1 MALQWKEPAIVP
13 HAGGTALFNLVQ
25 LIGPN
30 DWVRNGWIT
39 APGAEV
45 AGRTFFG
52 LRRNAQVAA
61 GYVEELLGDFPGFH
75 DLVDPATAKRTRG
88 FEMRDFVFN
97 TIAAGACSYAW
108 GIHTSLTLNDPA
120 TLVGLGFEHGPDFI
134 LKTFLKDCPGSIL
147 PVRVIHQVVTAS
159 LANVP
164 HELAIT
170 VNGWTKTISWFIDG
184 VLVDTYTPVVALD
197 QMGGTPTVVGQN
209 NAVMMD
215 FKFRG
220 YVPALG
226 DMTIFRY
233 GGGLTTPLLS
243 MVEYNS

>member
-1 MALQWKEPAIVP
+1 MTQWKEPAIVP
-13 HAGGTALFNLVQ
+13 TFGGTQLFNLVQ
-25 LIGPN
+25 LIGPG

-39 APGAEV
+39 APAAEN
-45 AGRTFFG
+45 AGRMYFG

-75 DLVDPATAKRTRG
+75 DLVDPTTAKRTRG
-88 FEMRDFVFN
+88 FEMRDFCYNV
-97 TIAAGACSYAW
+97 IAAGACSYAW
-108 GIHTSLTLNDPA
+108 GIHDYFTLNDPT

-134 LKTFLKDCPGSIL
+134 LKTFLKDMVGNVL
-147 PVRVIHQVVTAS
+147 PVRVVHQVVTAA

-170 VNGWTKTISWFIDG
+170 VDGWTKTIKWYIDG
-184 VLVDTYTPVVALD
+184 IVVDSYTPIVPVD
-197 QMGGTPTVVGQN
+197 GIGGTNTVPGQN
-209 NAVMMD
+209 NVVMQS

-220 YVPALG
+220 FVPALG

-233 GGGLTTPLLS
+233 GGGLTNPLLS
-243 MVEYNS
+243 LVEYP